1 MPEIEHT
8 AVIRAP
14 LDAVWDFCKDMDNW
28 APYFG
33 GYQHHEI
40 LSDTESQWTVKGD
53 IGILTRT
60 VNMQVQIT
68 EWKPEEKVVFILKGL
83 NEAMEGEGAVLMT
96 SYSSE
101 LPPPPASTRR
111 NWLWWLRN
119 KIIRFF
125 YDLALGGGAVQK
137 TAVGNAPNT
146 LDVSG
151 SQITIRLAVNALGV
165 TSPMINAMIGPLLEP
180 YAADVANKIAARIE
194 ELQTPT

>member
-14 LDAVWDFCKDMDNW
+14 LDAVWNFCKDMDNW

-60 VNMQVQIT
+60 VNMQVQII
-68 EWKPEEKVVFILKGL
+68 EWKPEEKVVFILKGI
-83 NEAMEGEGAVLMT
+83 NEAMEGEGAVLMS
-96 SYSSE
+96 SYSSD
-101 LPPPPASTRR
+101 LSPFVPLRR
-111 NWLWWLRN
+111 NWLWRLRD
-119 KIIRFF
+119 KIVRFF
-125 YDLALGGGAVQK
+125 YELVLGGGGVQK
-137 TAVGNAPNT
+137 TAVGNASNA
-146 LDVSG
+146 LNASD

-194 ELQTPT
+194 ELQTPV

>member
-14 LDAVWDFCKDMDNW
+14 LDVVWNFCKDMDNW

-60 VNMQVQIT
+60 VNMQVQII
-68 EWKPEEKVVFILKGL
+68 EWKPEEKVVFILRGI
-83 NEAMEGEGAVLMT
+83 NEAMEGEGAVLMS
-96 SYSSE
+96 SYSSD
-101 LPPPPASTRR
+101 LSPSVPLRR
-111 NWLWWLRN
+111 NWLWRLRD
-119 KIIRFF
+119 KIVRFF
-125 YDLALGGGAVQK
+125 YELVLGGGGVQK
-137 TAVGNAPNT
+137 TAVGNASNA
-146 LDVSG
+146 LNASD

-194 ELQTPT
+194 ELQTPV

>member
-14 LDAVWDFCKDMDNW
+14 LDTVWNFCKDMDNW

-60 VNMQVQIT
+60 VNMQVQII
-68 EWKPEEKVVFILKGL
+68 EWKPEEKVVFILKGI
-83 NEAMEGEGAVLMT
+83 NEAMEGEGAVLMS
-96 SYSSE
+96 SYFSDLSPSVP
-101 LPPPPASTRR
+101 LRR
-111 NWLWWLRN
+111 NWLWRLRD
-119 KIIRFF
+119 KIVRFF
-125 YDLALGGGAVQK
+125 YELVLGGGGVQK
-137 TAVGNAPNT
+137 TAVGNASNA
-146 LDVSG
+146 LNASD

-194 ELQTPT
+194 ELQTPV

>member
-14 LDAVWDFCKDMDNW
+14 LDVVWNFCKDMDNW

-60 VNMQVQIT
+60 VNMQVQII
-68 EWKPEEKVVFILKGL
+68 EWKPEEKVVFILRGI
-83 NEAMEGEGAVLMT
+83 NEAMEGEGAVLMS
-96 SYSSE
+96 SYSSD
-101 LPPPPASTRR
+101 LSPSVPLRR
-111 NWLWWLRN
+111 NWLWRLRD
-119 KIIRFF
+119 KIVRFF
-125 YDLALGGGAVQK
+125 YELVLGGGGVQK
-137 TAVGNAPNT
+137 TAVRNASNA
-146 LDVSG
+146 LNASD

-194 ELQTPT
+194 ELQTPV